1 MNRITYLKSKFQNQG
16 CTKSELEEL
25 YYLIQNEGLKGEL
38 DQMIIDAWQSKED
51 FKSLEIEEAENLL
64 RSTKSRIEFQSKPT
78 ITWKTWYRI
87 AASILL
93 VGSLTWLYIN
103 QTSKEK
109 VMDIEWIT
117 KSTNNGQRARISL
130 VDGTVVT
137 LNVGTTISYPRYFS
151 DHSRKVKL
159 HGEAFFEVAR
169 DTLKPFTVESEK
181 VLTTVLG
188 TSFNVKSY
196 GNKSTEVTVATGKVK
211 VEFSPKALAEEAI
224 LLPSDQVRMD
234 LDSHTLSVSKV
245 DLDKYLAWRE
255 NELYFDSEKF
265 EDVIKTLERWYN
277 VKIALKNDV
286 VNNCLIH
293 AKYKN
298 EVLSNVLDGLRL
310 LVNFNY
316 KILDDQTIEIT
327 GISCEQ

>member
-1 MNRITYLKSKFQNQG
+1 
-16 CTKSELEEL
+16 
-25 YYLIQNEGLKGEL
+25 
-38 DQMIIDAWQSKED
+38 
-51 FKSLEIEEAENLL
+51 
-64 RSTKSRIEFQSKPT
+64 
-78 ITWKTWYRI
+78 
-87 AASILL
+87 
-93 VGSLTWLYIN
+93 
-103 QTSKEK
+103 
-109 VMDIEWIT
+109 
-117 KSTNNGQRARISL
+117 
-130 VDGTVVT
+130 
-137 LNVGTTISYPRYFS
+137 
-151 DHSRKVKL
+151 
-159 HGEAFFEVAR
+159 
-169 DTLKPFTVESEK
+169 
-181 VLTTVLG
+181 
-188 TSFNVKSY
+188 
-196 GNKSTEVTVATGKVK
+196 
-211 VEFSPKALAEEAI
+211 
-224 LLPSDQVRMD
+224 MD